1 MIMLKSFN
9 FSLNRIQM
17 HEYERYLNEMEIF
30 GTYYEKNKKK
40 LNYNIIGQTEKQFHI
55 RYIN

>member
-1 MIMLKSFN
+1 MLKSFN

-40 LNYNIIGQTEKQFHI
+40 LNYNIIGQTQKQFHI

>member
-1 MIMLKSFN
+1 MLISIN
-9 FSLNRIQM
+9 FSLNHIRM
-17 HEYERYLNEMEIF
+17 LENERYLNEMDIF
-30 GTYYEKNKKK
+30 KTYYEKNKKK